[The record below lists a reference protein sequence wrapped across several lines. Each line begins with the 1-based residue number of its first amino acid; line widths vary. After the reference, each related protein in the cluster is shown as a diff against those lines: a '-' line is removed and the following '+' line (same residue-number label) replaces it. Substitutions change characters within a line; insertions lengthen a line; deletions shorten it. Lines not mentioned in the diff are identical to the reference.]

1 MMLVYLVVAMA
12 LVTFIPRML
21 PLVMLQNATLPDY
34 INRFMRFIPYAAL
47 GALIF
52 PGVLHSTGS
61 EHLEP
66 AIVGGIMSII
76 LAFFR
81 CNLIV
86 VVIGGIAGAF
96 IMNMISL

>member
-1 MMLVYLVVAMA
+1 MKLVYLVIGMA
-12 LVTFIPRML
+12 IVTYIPRML
-21 PLVMLQNATLPDY
+21 PLVMLQNITLPSY
-34 INRFMRFIPYAAL
+34 INRFMGFVPYAAL

-52 PGVLHSTGS
+52 PGVLYSTGS

-66 AIVGGIMSII
+66 AIVGGITSII

-81 CNLIV
+81 SNLII

-96 IMNMISL
+96 MINMILL

>member
-21 PLVMLQNATLPDY
+21 PLVMLQNVTLPNY
-34 INRFMRFIPYAAL
+34 INRFMQFIPYAAL

-61 EHLEP
+61 DQLEP
-66 AIVGGIMSII
+66 AIVGCIMSIT
-76 LAFFR
+76 LAYFR
-81 CNLIV
+81 CNLII
-86 VVIGGIAGAF
+86 VVIGGITGAF